1 MLVSTEQLIELLA
14 EASGLSSDNI
24 ERQLSE
30 LTNDSEQ
37 AISEG
42 EAYEIEGFGIFS
54 GIGNRIM
61 FIPSKD
67 LETEINYKYVGMEPI
82 ELDEP
87 EPLKIEDDDPFS
99 GLIDQEE
106 EKAST
111 TAFTG
116 LVEGL
121 DELEEEAPGADKWG
135 VDAHKE
141 DDSAGRLFAS
151 LMGQK
156 YEEPENEL
164 KEDDVFSAE
173 EESFDQYGDD
183 IFGGDSSDSDSNEEL
198 ENELSELMGREPKIN
213 AYDDSS
219 SFLDDLMDDVSEG
232 EEPLAEEE
240 KEELEDTV
248 ENIISEEEL
257 LALDTVHVDDD
268 EPFDFDEEPLE
279 NELNLDDVD
288 AEPANELDE
297 KLDEIELPD
306 FEEAGEDEEDD
317 FDDPFS
323 NLDAPEVNEELI
335 IDSVD
340 DEDIIPVI
348 KNLSS
353 EGVSKTESKKEEI
366 KEKAP
371 EEKKKK
377 KEKKEKPKDT
387 EKKPAPA
394 WLWIVLLLVVAGS
407 AVGALGYLNIIR
419 IPYISPQ
426 VAVNNPTVIPTPVQ
440 PTPTPSQTVQESPPQ
455 NTTEN
460 EEVNNT
466 QPEETTPVVQE
477 QPEEVEVT
485 ETGNVELPTG
495 TNPEKYGL
503 KGELSANGNDGYTII
518 LYSLSNQANANRE
531 VQRLATE
538 GYRAMLIPAPSQQ
551 YGTLYRVSIGQFG
564 TLFDAAVAAE
574 GIMDI
579 LPENYL
585 IKKIN

>member
-14 EASGLSSDNI
+14 EASGLTSDNI

-30 LTNDSEQ
+30 LTNDIEQ

-87 EPLKIEDDDPFS
+87 EPLKIEDDDPFA
-99 GLIDQEE
+99 GLIDDKE

-156 YEEPENEL
+156 YEGPEKESR
-164 KEDDVFSAE
+164 EDDVFSSEDE
-173 EESFDQYGDD
+173 EFDPYDDD
-183 IFGGDSSDSDSNEEL
+183 IFGEEGDSDSNEEL
-198 ENELSELMGREPKIN
+198 ENELSELMGREPKID
-213 AYDDSS
+213 AYDESS
-219 SFLDDLMDDVSEG
+219 SFLDDLMDDVSED
-232 EEPLAEEE
+232 EEPLPEEE

-257 LALDTVHVDDD
+257 LALDTVHVDED
-268 EPFDFDEEPLE
+268 EPFDFDEEPLD

-288 AEPANELDE
+288 AEPADELDD

-306 FEEAGEDEEDD
+306 FDEAGDDDDD

-323 NLDAPEVNEELI
+323 NLDAPEVNDELI

-353 EGVSKTESKKEEI
+353 EGVTKTEPKKEEI

-387 EKKPAPA
+387 EKQPAPA

-407 AVGALGYLNIIR
+407 AVGALGYLNIIH

-426 VAVNNPTVIPTPVQ
+426 VAVNRPAV
-440 PTPTPSQTVQESPPQ
+440 TPTPIQPAPIPPQ
-455 NTTEN
+455 AAQETSQQNITAN
-460 EEVNNT
+460 EEVNNSQT
-466 QPEETTPVVQE
+466 EETPPPVQE
-477 QPEEVEVT
+477 QPQEVEVPQ
-485 ETGNVELPTG
+485 TGNVELPTG

-531 VQRLATE
+531 VQRLASE
-538 GYRAMLIPAPSQQ
+538 GYRAMIIPAPSQQ